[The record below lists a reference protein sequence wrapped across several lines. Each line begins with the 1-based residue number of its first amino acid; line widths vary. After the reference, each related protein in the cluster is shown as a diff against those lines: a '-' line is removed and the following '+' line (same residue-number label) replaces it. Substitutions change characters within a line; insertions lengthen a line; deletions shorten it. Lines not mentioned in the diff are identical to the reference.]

1 MGARGTEPG
10 EQRIRSAAPQ
20 PLGPSGAQQAA
31 YGHDT
36 NAKRPPSQR
45 GAAANTPTVV
55 FASLGMGDTP
65 TESRPNIN

>member
-20 PLGPSGAQQAA
+20 PLGPSERN
-31 YGHDT
+31 GHDT

-45 GAAANTPTVV
+45 GAAANTPIVV

-65 TESRPNIN
+65 TEPRPNIN